1 MGTVGLA
8 ILSHCEIN
16 FLINRAEKI
25 HKQEYYSFSLNT
37 RCKISTMKNTHDS
50 QARLD
55 YLKKQ
60 LPLEIT
66 RAVKETLR
74 EDLGGSLDA
83 TTDITASLIPATA
96 NNTATII
103 TREHGIFCGQ
113 AWAEE
118 VFKQLGG
125 EVSITWHVQDGDS
138 VEPNQTLCT
147 LEGPA
152 RILLTG
158 ERNAMNFI
166 QTLSGC
172 ATVVAKYAKQLEGT
186 NCKLL
191 DTRKTIPGLRSAL
204 KYAVACGGGF
214 NHRIGVFDAYLIKEN
229 HIIACGGIAK
239 AISTAKELNPN
250 KPVEVETESLEELKE
265 AIEAGAD
272 IIMLDNF
279 STDMMREAVKINQGQ
294 ADLENSGNVTLE
306 TIREFALTG
315 VDYISVGALTKHLKA
330 MDLSM
335 RFK

>member
-1 MGTVGLA
+1 
-8 ILSHCEIN
+8 
-16 FLINRAEKI
+16 
-25 HKQEYYSFSLNT
+25 
-37 RCKISTMKNTHDS
+37 MKNTHNS
-50 QARLD
+50 QERLE
-55 YLKKQ
+55 YLKQQ

-66 RAVKETLR
+66 RAVADTLK
-74 EDLGGSLDA
+74 EDLGGTLDA
-83 TTDITASLIPATA
+83 DKDITASLIPADA
-96 NNTATII
+96 INTATII
-103 TREHGIFCGQ
+103 TREHGVFCGQ
-113 AWAEE
+113 AWADE

-125 EVSITWHVQDGDS
+125 KVAIEWHVKDGDK

-147 LEGPA
+147 LTGPA
-152 RILLTG
+152 RDLLTG

-172 ATVVAKYAKQLEGT
+172 ATITAEYAEKIAHTE
-186 NCKLL
+186 CRLL

-229 HIIACGGIAK
+229 HIIACGGITQ
-239 AISTAKELNPN
+239 AITTAKSLNPG
-250 KPVEVETESLEELKE
+250 KPVEVETESLDELKE

-279 STDMMREAVKINQGQ
+279 TTDMMREAVTINAGR
-294 ADLENSGNVTLE
+294 AALENSGNVTLE
-306 TIREFALTG
+306 TIAEYAETG

>member
-1 MGTVGLA
+1 
-8 ILSHCEIN
+8 
-16 FLINRAEKI
+16 
-25 HKQEYYSFSLNT
+25 
-37 RCKISTMKNTHDS
+37 MKNTHDS
-50 QARLD
+50 DARLN

-60 LPLEIT
+60 LPLEIS
-66 RAVKETLR
+66 RAVTETLR
-74 EDLGGSLDA
+74 EDLGGTLDV
-83 TTDITASLIPATA
+83 TTDITATLIPSDRQSI
-96 NNTATII
+96 ATII
-103 TREHGIFCGQ
+103 TREQGVFCGQ
-113 AWAEE
+113 AWADE

-125 EVSITWHVQDGDS
+125 EVTIDWHVQDGDK

-147 LEGPA
+147 LSGPA

-172 ATVVAKYAKQLEGT
+172 ATVTAKYAEQLVGT

-204 KYAVACGGGF
+204 KYAVVCGGGF

-229 HIIACGGIAK
+229 HIIACGGISK
-239 AISTAKELNPN
+239 AISAAKELNPG
-250 KPVEVETESLEELKE
+250 KPVEIETESLEELNE
-265 AIEAGAD
+265 AITAGAD

-279 STDMMREAVKINQGQ
+279 TTEMMKEAVKINAGR

-306 TIREFALTG
+306 TIREFAETG

>member
-1 MGTVGLA
+1 M
-8 ILSHCEIN
+8 N
-16 FLINRAEKI
+16 NR
-25 HKQEYYSFSLNT
+25 HN
-37 RCKISTMKNTHDS
+37 S
-50 QARLD
+50 QQRLD
-55 YLKKQ
+55 YLQQQ
-60 LPLEIT
+60 LPVEIT
-66 RAVKETLR
+66 RSVTDTLK

-83 TTDITASLIPATA
+83 ANDITASLIPADA
-96 NNTATII
+96 INSATII
-103 TREHGIFCGQ
+103 TREHGVFCGQ
-113 AWAEE
+113 AWADE

-125 EVSITWHVQDGDS
+125 RVTIEWHVKDGDR

-147 LEGPA
+147 LTGPA
-152 RILLTG
+152 RDLLTG

-172 ATVVAKYAKQLEGT
+172 ATVTAQYAAKIAHTQ
-186 NCKLL
+186 CRLL

-229 HIIACGGIAK
+229 HIIACGGITQ
-239 AISTAKELNPN
+239 AISKAKELNPG
-250 KPVEVETESLEELKE
+250 KPVEVETENLDELRQ

-279 STDMMREAVKINQGQ
+279 TIEMMREAVAINAGR
-294 ADLENSGNVTLE
+294 AALENSGNVTLD
-306 TIREFALTG
+306 TICQYAETG
-315 VDYISVGALTKHLKA
+315 VDYISVGALTKHIKA

>member
-1 MGTVGLA
+1 
-8 ILSHCEIN
+8 
-16 FLINRAEKI
+16 
-25 HKQEYYSFSLNT
+25 
-37 RCKISTMKNTHDS
+37 MKNTHNS
-50 QARLD
+50 QERLE
-55 YLKKQ
+55 YLKQQ

-66 RAVKETLR
+66 RSVADTLK
-74 EDLGGSLDA
+74 EDLGGTVDINN
-83 TTDITASLIPATA
+83 DITASLIPADA
-96 NNTATII
+96 VNTATII
-103 TREHGIFCGQ
+103 TREHGVFCGQ
-113 AWAEE
+113 AWADE

-125 EVSITWHVQDGDS
+125 KVTIEWYVQDGDK
-138 VEPNQTLCT
+138 VEPNKTLCT
-147 LEGPA
+147 LSGPA
-152 RILLTG
+152 RDLLTG

-172 ATVVAKYAKQLEGT
+172 ATTTSVYAEKIAHTE
-186 NCKLL
+186 CRLL

-229 HIIACGGIAK
+229 HIIACGGITQ
-239 AISTAKELNPN
+239 AITTAKELNPG
-250 KPVEVETESLEELKE
+250 KPVEVETESLDELKE

-279 STDMMREAVKINQGQ
+279 TKEMMREAVEINAGR
-294 ADLENSGNVTLE
+294 AALENSGNITLD
-306 TIREFALTG
+306 TIAEYAETG

>member
-1 MGTVGLA
+1 M
-8 ILSHCEIN
+8 
-16 FLINRAEKI
+16 
-25 HKQEYYSFSLNT
+25 
-37 RCKISTMKNTHDS
+37 MKNTHNS

-55 YLKKQ
+55 YLKQQ

-66 RAVKETLR
+66 RAVAETLR
-74 EDLGGSLDA
+74 EDLGGSLDISA
-83 TTDITASLIPATA
+83 DVTASLIPEDAH
-96 NNTATII
+96 NVATII
-103 TREHGIFCGQ
+103 TREHGVFCGQ
-113 AWAEE
+113 AWADE

-125 EVSITWHVQDGDS
+125 TVSIEWHVQDGDK
-138 VEPNQTLCT
+138 VEPNQVLCT
-147 LEGPA
+147 LSGPS
-152 RILLTG
+152 RTLLTG

-172 ATVVAKYAKQLEGT
+172 ASTTAQYVKKIEGT
-186 NCKLL
+186 NCRLL

-229 HIIACGGIAK
+229 HIIACGGIEK
-239 AISTAKELNPN
+239 AVSTAKKLNPG
-250 KPVEVETESLEELKE
+250 KPVEIETESLQELRA
-265 AIEAGAD
+265 AIDAGAD

-279 STDMMREAVKINQGQ
+279 TTDMMREAVNINQGR
-294 ADLENSGNVTLE
+294 AALENSGNVTLE
-306 TIREFALTG
+306 TIREFADTG

>member
-1 MGTVGLA
+1 MKE
-8 ILSHCEIN
+8 SHN
-16 FLINRAEKI
+16 S
-25 HKQEYYSFSLNT
+25 QE
-37 RCKISTMKNTHDS
+37 
-50 QARLD
+50 RLE
-55 YLKKQ
+55 YLKQQ

-66 RAVKETLR
+66 RSVTDTLK
-74 EDLGGSLDA
+74 EDLGGTLDPA
-83 TTDITASLIPATA
+83 ADITASLIPADVQG
-96 NNTATII
+96 NATII
-103 TREHGIFCGQ
+103 TREHGVFCGQ
-113 AWAEE
+113 VWADE

-125 EVSITWHVQDGDS
+125 EVTIEWLVKDGDP
-138 VEPNQTLCT
+138 VVPNQTLCT
-147 LEGPA
+147 LSGPA

-172 ATVVAKYAKQLEGT
+172 ATTTATYVKALEGT
-186 NCKLL
+186 GCRLL

-229 HIIACGGIAK
+229 HIIACGGITQ
-239 AISTAKELNPN
+239 AISTAKKLNPG
-250 KPVEVETESLEELKE
+250 KPVEVETENLDELRL

-279 STDMMREAVKINQGQ
+279 TLEMMRDAVAINAGR
-294 ADLENSGNVTLE
+294 AALENSGNVTME
-306 TIREFALTG
+306 TLREYAETG
-315 VDYISVGALTKHLKA
+315 VDYISVGALTKHVRA

>member
-1 MGTVGLA
+1 MKE
-8 ILSHCEIN
+8 SHN
-16 FLINRAEKI
+16 S
-25 HKQEYYSFSLNT
+25 QE
-37 RCKISTMKNTHDS
+37 
-50 QARLD
+50 RLE
-55 YLKKQ
+55 YLKQQ

-66 RAVKETLR
+66 RSVTDTLK
-74 EDLGGSLDA
+74 EDLGGTLDPA
-83 TTDITASLIPATA
+83 ADITASLIPADVQG
-96 NNTATII
+96 NATII
-103 TREHGIFCGQ
+103 TREHGVFCGQ
-113 AWAEE
+113 AWADE

-125 EVSITWHVQDGDS
+125 EVTIEWLVKDGDP
-138 VEPNQTLCT
+138 VVPNQTLCT
-147 LEGPA
+147 LSGPA

-172 ATVVAKYAKQLEGT
+172 ATTTATYVKALEGT
-186 NCKLL
+186 GCRLL

-229 HIIACGGIAK
+229 HIIACGGMTQ
-239 AISTAKELNPN
+239 AISTAKKLNPG
-250 KPVEVETESLEELKE
+250 KPVEVETENLDELRL

-279 STDMMREAVKINQGQ
+279 TLEMMRDAVAINAGR
-294 ADLENSGNVTLE
+294 AALENSGNVTIE
-306 TIREFALTG
+306 TLREYAETG
-315 VDYISVGALTKHLKA
+315 VDYISVGALTKHVRA

>member
-1 MGTVGLA
+1 
-8 ILSHCEIN
+8 
-16 FLINRAEKI
+16 
-25 HKQEYYSFSLNT
+25 
-37 RCKISTMKNTHDS
+37 MKNTHNS
-50 QARLD
+50 QQRLD
-55 YLKKQ
+55 YLKQQ

-66 RAVKETLR
+66 RAVAETLK
-74 EDLGGSLDA
+74 EDLGGTLDA
-83 TTDITASLIPATA
+83 AADITASLIPADA
-96 NNTATII
+96 HNVATII
-103 TREHGIFCGQ
+103 TREEGVFCGQ
-113 AWAEE
+113 AWADE

-125 EVSITWHVQDGDS
+125 EVTIDWHVQDGDN

-147 LEGPA
+147 LSGPA
-152 RILLTG
+152 RALLTG

-172 ATVVAKYAKQLEGT
+172 ATTTAQYAKQLVGT
-186 NCKLL
+186 DCRLL

-229 HIIACGGIAK
+229 HIIACGGITQ
-239 AISTAKELNPN
+239 AISTAKKLNPG
-250 KPVEVETESLEELKE
+250 KPVEVETESLQELVE

-279 STDMMREAVKINQGQ
+279 STDMMREAVKINAGR
-294 ADLENSGNVTLE
+294 AALENSGNVTLE
-306 TIREFALTG
+306 TIREYAQTG